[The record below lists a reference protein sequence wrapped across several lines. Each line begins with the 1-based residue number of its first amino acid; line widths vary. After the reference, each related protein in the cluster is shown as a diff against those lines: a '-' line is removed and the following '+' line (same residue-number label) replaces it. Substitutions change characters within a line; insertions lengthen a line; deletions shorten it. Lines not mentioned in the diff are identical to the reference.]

1 MLFYLS
7 CTGNTRWLA
16 HELGRATGE
25 RVVDMA
31 RAMRSNGADAP
42 DATSAPNDGTAH
54 AQSEG
59 ETYTLAEGERLG
71 FCFPVHG
78 WRPPFLV
85 RQFVRQLRITNAEGH
100 YTYAFATCGDD
111 VGLTF
116 DYLQHDLHAAGL
128 HADSVFSII
137 MPESYLFPIVDAI
150 DRPDV
155 AEQKKAHA
163 RELLPTLLPYIKERA
178 RGGRHIN
185 RSRWP
190 RTNSRMLGSLFL
202 RWWVTDKPF
211 GVAADRC
218 RRCGLCAR
226 VCPTG
231 NIDSSDGTPRWLHTG
246 RCLTCFACYHHCPA
260 HAVTYGWR
268 TPQTHRQ
275 YYFDKTR

>member
-1 MLFYLS
+1 MIFYLS

-31 RAMRSNGADAP
+31 EAMKGGAAGAP
-42 DATSAPNDGTAH
+42 ASTA
-54 AQSEG
+54 
-59 ETYTLAEGERLG
+59 YTLAEGERLG

-85 RQFVRQLRITNAEGH
+85 RQFVRQLRVDNAEGH

-116 DYLQHDLHAAGL
+116 DYLQRDLHAAGL

-155 AEQKKAHA
+155 ARQKKERA
-163 RELLPTLLPYIKERA
+163 RQLLPSLLTYIKERA
-178 RGGRHIN
+178 RGVHHIN
-185 RSRWP
+185 ASRWP
-190 RTNSRMLGSLFL
+190 RINSHVLGRLFL
-202 RWWVTDKPF
+202 RCWVTDRPF
-211 GVAADRC
+211 AVAADRC

-226 VCPTG
+226 VCPVG
-231 NIDSSDGTPRWLHTG
+231 NIVADGLPRWLHTG

-268 TPQTHRQ
+268 TAASHRQ
-275 YYFDKTR
+275 YYFDKAQSQNSR